1 MKLLLPEPTGEGG
14 LAFFFNKAPVLQFPP
29 DFLKGILVEGELGE
43 SLGENNSSACR
54 RGAPRSSK
62 VSKEGGSP
70 HFTSNMTPTAA
81 GSRFCF

>member
-1 MKLLLPEPTGEGG
+1 MKLLLPEPAGEGG
-14 LAFFFNKAPVLQFPP
+14 SASVFNKTPVLQFPP
-29 DFLKGILVEGELGE
+29 DILKGILVEGELGE

-70 HFTSNMTPTAA
+70 HFTSNVSPTAA
-81 GSRFCF
+81 GSRLCF